1 MATAAPS
8 APPQYPTLLGTRRIP
23 IDLGSQA
30 FTLGGASLTFPL
42 RKKGWLSALFV
53 HVAGAYTV
61 ATATLVPNQL
71 MPYNI
76 ITQFLLDGPGQTP
89 PFRLGGFGLHVWN
102 LVEKT
107 LAPFVTGE
115 RVLGSAIGT
124 LDANA
129 YDASLLD
136 QFGLTVG
143 AATAHF
149 WYALPFQRSSM
160 DPRGVLGLGTDYQVN
175 LILSFTSKAG
185 LVTTAANLTV
195 DTWTARVTQV
205 YYTPVQP
212 GVQDFDPLWS
222 MVYDEQIQPIAA
234 IGVQTV
240 NINPGGR
247 ILGIAHGVMLNGAMD
262 SADIGSATIQ
272 LNDSFLIEPKGLPQ
286 ETIAFMQRYFHG
298 FPLPVG
304 VLLYDWDAYA
314 DDGAQDVRDWV
325 NTQNIQT
332 IQSTIA
338 LASGTLGTAP
348 SIYTWTKRLLRLA
361 A

>member
-1 MATAAPS
+1 MAAAAQAQS
-8 APPQYPTLLGTRRIP
+8 LLPTLLGSRRIP
-23 IDLGSQA
+23 IDLGSQS
-30 FTLGGASLTFPL
+30 FTLGGPSLTFPL
-42 RKKGWLSALFV
+42 RKKGWLSNLFV

-61 ATATLVPNQL
+61 ALATLVPNQL

-89 PFRLGGFGLHVWN
+89 AFRLGGFGLHVWN
-102 LVEKT
+102 LVERP

-115 RVLGSAIGT
+115 RVLGSSLGA

-129 YDASLLD
+129 YDASILD
-136 QFGLTVG
+136 QMGLTVG
-143 AATAHF
+143 AQTAHF
-149 WYALPFQRSSM
+149 WWSLPFSRSSM

-185 LVTTAANLTV
+185 LVTTAANLTA

-212 GVQDFDPLWS
+212 GVADFDPLWA
-222 MVYDEQIQPIAA
+222 MVYDEQQQPIAA
-234 IGVQTV
+234 LGNQLV

-247 ILGIAHGVMLNGAMD
+247 ILGIAHGIMLNNAMD
-262 SADIGSATIQ
+262 SADVASATIA
-272 LNDSFLIEPKGLPQ
+272 LNDSFLVEPKGLPG
-286 ETIAFMQRYFHG
+286 ETVHFLQRYSHG

-304 VLLYDWDAYA
+304 VVLWDEDTFA
-314 DDGAQDVRDWV
+314 DDGALDVRDWI

-332 IQSTIA
+332 IQATI
-338 LASGTLGTAP
+338 SIPTGTLGTAP

>member
-1 MATAAPS
+1 MVAPS
-8 APPQYPTLLGTRRIP
+8 AAAPLAPTLLGARRIP

-42 RKKGWLSALFV
+42 RKKGWLSALIV
-53 HVAGAYTV
+53 HVSGAYTV

-76 ITQFLLDGPGQTP
+76 VTQFLLDGPGQTP

-102 LVEKT
+102 LIERSF
-107 LAPFVTGE
+107 APFIDGQ
-115 RVLGSAIGT
+115 RSLAAGIGT
-124 LDANA
+124 LDGNA
-129 YDASLLD
+129 YDASLVD
-136 QFGLTVG
+136 AFGTAIG

-149 WYALPFQRSSM
+149 WWVLPFQRSGM

-185 LVTTAANLTV
+185 LVTVAGNLTV
-195 DTWTARVTQV
+195 DTWAARVTQV

-212 GVQDFDPLWS
+212 GVTDFDPLWS
-222 MVYDEQIQPIAA
+222 MVYDEQQQPISALGTQLA
-234 IGVQTV
+234 

-247 ILGIAHGVMLNGAMD
+247 ILGIAHGVMLNNAMD
-262 SADIGSATIQ
+262 SADVSSATIQ
-272 LNDSFLIEPKGLPQ
+272 LNDSFLVEPKGLPG
-286 ETIAFMQRYFHG
+286 ETIQFLQRYYHG
-298 FPLPVG
+298 QPLPLG
-304 VLLYDWDAYA
+304 VLLYDWDPYA
-314 DDGAQDVRDWV
+314 DDGQLDVRDWV

-332 IQSTIA
+332 IQSTI
-338 LASGTLGTAP
+338 SVPIGTLGTAP

>member
-1 MATAAPS
+1 MAATQAAQPV
-8 APPQYPTLLGTRRIP
+8 PTLLGTRRIP

-30 FTLGGASLTFPL
+30 FSLGGASLTFPL
-42 RKKGWLSALFV
+42 RKKGWLSNLFI
-53 HVAGAYTV
+53 HVSGAYTV

-89 PFRLGGFGLHVWN
+89 PFRLGGFGLHIWN
-102 LVEKT
+102 LIERP

-115 RVLGSAIGT
+115 RILGASLGS

-136 QFGLTVG
+136 GFGTTVG

-149 WYALPFQRSSM
+149 WWSMPFSRSSM

-195 DTWTARVTQV
+195 DTWACRVTQV

-212 GVQDFDPLWS
+212 GVADFDPLWS

-234 IGVQTV
+234 IGTQLV

-247 ILGIAHGVMLNGAMD
+247 LLGVIHGVMLNNAMD

-272 LNDSFLIEPKGLPQ
+272 LNDSFLQEPKGLPG
-286 ETIAFMQRYFHG
+286 ETIAFLQRYSHG
-298 FPLPVG
+298 FQLPVG
-304 VLLYDWDAYA
+304 VVMYDEDTFA
-314 DDGAQDVRDWV
+314 DDGALDVRDWI

-332 IQSTIA
+332 IQSTIN
-338 LASGTLGTAP
+338 LSGGTLGVGP